1 MFLFRKREKTCVRIP
16 LDAKGK
22 LFVSP
27 MPFGPY
33 DPGNA
38 LLKIYRQNQIR
49 FVVMLVTDVELAK
62 KAKRNVVEAY
72 QQNGIDLIR
81 FPIADY
87 TSPELYAFS
96 KVVDRVSGYLRAG
109 ANVAVHCNAGVGRT
123 GVMACCIVK
132 DFSEKTTG
140 EAIDYVRQFMQTNMT
155 DEQMRLVDRFIPLA
169 ERVLTQSGEHRNPSD
184 SN

>member
-1 MFLFRKREKTCVRIP
+1 MFLFRKKEKTCVRIP

-33 DPGNA
+33 DPANA
-38 LLKIYRQNQIR
+38 LLKIYKQNQIK

-72 QQNGIDLIR
+72 NQNDIEPIR

-87 TSPELYAFS
+87 TSPELHQFS
-96 KVVDRVSGYLRAG
+96 KVVDQVAGYLRAG

-123 GVMACCIVK
+123 GVMSCCIVRDIK
-132 DFSEKTTG
+132 KISAQD
-140 EAIDYVRQFMQTNMT
+140 AIAYVKQYMQTNMT
-155 DEQMRLVDRFIPLA
+155 DEQMRLVGRFNTVE
-169 ERVLTQSGEHRNPSD
+169 ERVNSQAETSL
-184 SN
+184 